1 MSQTPL
7 LKADAPLSPEQED
20 LPFAEV
26 PKEYHITAF
35 GAPYIRNPDGQGGF
49 LYVTRWG
56 WHRLAHLTPKNWYE
70 GRSFVKQGTRL
81 RGSTGTVYHYPSR
94 PEGASPMDLLIK
106 VSRLAEEVPGK
117 LAGDQPE
124 LKPLQDARFNN
135 PFAEFGLLEDLRSSS
150 FGPSDLH
157 IRTKRPLAIY
167 CAPRDLPAWQ
177 LGRKKSDFTAHFKQL
192 NHDQQQMPEGMRIIL
207 MEKRQYFMIF
217 AWVPGIDAQAA
228 FEQGL
233 MEEEELHR
241 LSERV
246 NADLERKGFKIL
258 DNKPKHFILR
268 IGRDGNLIRHHG
280 DLMYVQID
288 SELLQ
293 RTPEYQTHL
302 LSQTEPHL
310 NPFINEYSRL

>member
-1 MSQTPL
+1 MSQSALVKAETPL
-7 LKADAPLSPEQED
+7 TPEQED

-26 PKEYHITAF
+26 PDAYHITAF
-35 GAPYIRNPDGQGGF
+35 GAPYIRNPDPQGGF

-56 WHRLAHLTPKNWYE
+56 WHRLAHLRPENWFE

-81 RGSTGTVYHYPSR
+81 RGSTGTVYQYPSR

-117 LAGDQPE
+117 LAGDHPE

-135 PFAEFGLLEDLRSSS
+135 PFAEFGLLEDLRSST
-150 FGPSDLH
+150 FGPPDLH

-177 LGRKKSDFTAHFKQL
+177 LGRKKSDFTAHFKQMT
-192 NHDQQQMPEGMRIIL
+192 HDQQQMPEGMRIIL
-207 MEKRQYFMIF
+207 MERRQYFMIF
-217 AWVPGIDAQAA
+217 AWVPGMDAQEA
-228 FEQGL
+228 FERGL
-233 MEEEELHR
+233 MEEAELHH

-246 NADLERKGFKIL
+246 NRDLARKGFKIL

-268 IGRDGNLIRHHG
+268 VGRDGKLIRHHG
-280 DLMYVQID
+280 ELMYVQID

-293 RTPEYQTHL
+293 RTAEYQTHL
-302 LSQTEPHL
+302 HSNAEHKR
-310 NPFINEYSRL
+310 NPLYNEYSRL